1 MEISELITKY
11 KAIILN
17 ITIILFT
24 LFIISKIN
32 TKQQNNLK
40 LINQGIK
47 FESQKT
53 QLLDSI
59 SKTEKELTSYDNFL
73 VRRDES
79 VVINTMSN
87 LAAESGVQVATISP
101 DSSQQ
106 YDDYIKL
113 PFNLT
118 LKAPDYHSLGRFVS
132 KLESH
137 SDIFVVENTQ
147 ISSGY
152 NQESLGINLKVSYVV
167 LKK

>member
-24 LFIISKIN
+24 LFIISKLN

-40 LINQGIK
+40 LINQGMK
-47 FESQKT
+47 SESQKT

-59 SKTEKELTSYDNFL
+59 SKTEKKLTSYDNFL

-101 DSSQQ
+101 DSEEQ
-106 YDDYIKL
+106 YDDFIKL
-113 PFNLT
+113 PFNLR
-118 LKAPDYHSLGRFVS
+118 LKASDYHSLGRFVS

-137 SDIFVVENTQ
+137 SDIFVVENAQ

-152 NQESLGINLKVSYVV
+152 NQESLKINLKVSYVV

>member
-24 LFIISKIN
+24 LFIISKLN

-40 LINQGIK
+40 LINQGMK
-47 FESQKT
+47 SESQKT

-59 SKTEKELTSYDNFL
+59 SKTEKKLTSYDNFL

-79 VVINTMSN
+79 IVISTVSN
-87 LAAESGVQVATISP
+87 LAAESGVQVANISP
-101 DSSQQ
+101 DSGQQ

-152 NQESLGINLKVSYVV
+152 NQESLKINLKVSYVV

>member
-17 ITIILFT
+17 ITIILLT
-24 LFIISKIN
+24 LFIISKLN
-32 TKQQNNLK
+32 TKQQNKLK
-40 LINQGIK
+40 LINQGMK
-47 FESQKT
+47 SESQKT

-59 SKTEKELTSYDNFL
+59 SKTEKKLTSYDNFL

-79 VVINTMSN
+79 AVISTMSN

-101 DSSQQ
+101 DSGQQ

-137 SDIFVVENTQ
+137 SDIFVVENAQ
-147 ISSGY
+147 ILSGY
-152 NQESLGINLKVSYVV
+152 NQESLKINLTVSYVV